1 MGIPT
6 KKVILVVS
14 FGTSYNDSRERT
26 IGAVEREIARAFPD
40 FAVKRAFTSQIIIDK
55 LKARDGLEIAN
66 VDEAVQE
73 LVEQGCEVLVVL
85 PTHVMNGIEYDEMVE
100 HVMNYRSLFKSFT
113 LGRAVLGAEEDF
125 AEVIEILTEVTSE
138 YHGENTSIVFM
149 GHGTDH
155 EANAIYARLDGDFK
169 AAGYVSYVVGTV
181 EADPSL
187 EDVIEEVK
195 ATGAK
200 KVVLIPLMIV
210 AGEHANN
217 DMAGDGENSW
227 KSRFHAAG
235 YEVECVM
242 KGLGEYEQI
251 QRLFVRR
258 AQLAMTYL

>member
-1 MGIPT
+1 MGVPN
-6 KKVILVVS
+6 KKAILVVS
-14 FGTSYNDSRERT
+14 FGTSYNDNRERT
-26 IGAVEREIARAFPD
+26 IGAVEREIAGAFPD
-40 FAVKRAFTSQIIIDK
+40 FTVKRAFTSQFIIDK
-55 LKARDGLEIAN
+55 LKARDGLIIAG
-66 VDEAVQE
+66 VDEAMQD
-73 LVEQGCEVLVVL
+73 LAEQGCEVLIVL
-85 PTHVMNGIEYDEMVE
+85 PTHVMNGIEYDEMVA
-100 HVMNYRSLFKSFT
+100 HVMAYRTLFKSLA
-113 LGRAVLGAEEDF
+113 LGRPVLGAREDF

-138 YHGENTSIVFM
+138 YNCENTSIVFM

-155 EANAIYARLDGDFK
+155 EANAIYANLAGDFK
-169 AAGYVSYVVGTV
+169 AAGYTNYVVGTV

-195 ATGAK
+195 GTGAK

-210 AGEHANN
+210 AGDHANN

-227 KSRFHAAG
+227 KSRFKAAG

-251 QRLFVRR
+251 QTLFVKR